1 MLVKTLNQG
10 TLTFRPFNQTFHTR
24 YGMYFKYYDSLEEA
38 AFALVK
44 KSKIYTPKMPA
55 DQD

>member
-1 MLVKTLNQG
+1 MI
-10 TLTFRPFNQTFHTR
+10 
-24 YGMYFKYYDSLEEA
+24 FKARIGNEYYDSLEEA